1 MASCQKDKLHQNTC
15 DISSHGYVC
24 YRVSFVHLL
33 KGNNNYADESA
44 RDVQFGIYQIL
55 LVL

>member
-24 YRVSFVHLL
+24 YRVGFVHLL
-33 KGNNNYADESA
+33 KGNNYADESA
-44 RDVQFGIYQIL
+44 RDVRFRIYHIL